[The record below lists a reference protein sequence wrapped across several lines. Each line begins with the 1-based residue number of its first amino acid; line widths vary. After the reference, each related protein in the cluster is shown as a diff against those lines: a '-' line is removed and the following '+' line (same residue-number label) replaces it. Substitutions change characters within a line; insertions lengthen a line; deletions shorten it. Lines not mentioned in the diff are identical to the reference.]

1 MSGPSLTEAGSFG
14 KPHGI
19 KGEIAAAIEIDGVEI
34 MPDDFVFANIDGL
47 EVPFRV
53 LSVRYKGAGYLLT
66 LKGID
71 NEKQAAMLANRPLLL
86 EEGDIAE
93 GDEDDGDIMYLEDL
107 AGFTITDR
115 GRSIGVVEDYTEP
128 TPHNPLFVVRTG
140 DGDEILVPASEDLI
154 IGIDTDNKTIDMNL
168 PEGLVDLNSSK

>member
-19 KGEIAAAIEIDGVEI
+19 KGEIAAAIETDGVEI

-86 EEGDIAE
+86 EGVESSEI
-93 GDEDDGDIMYLEDL
+93 DDDSDLVYLEDL
-107 AGFTITDR
+107 VGFTLTDQ
-115 GRSIGVVEDYTEP
+115 GRTIGVVEDYTEP
-128 TPHNPLFVVRTG
+128 TEHNPLFVVRTVSYTHLTLPTS
-140 DGDEILVPASEDLI
+140 DLV
-154 IGIDTDNKTIDMNL
+154 
-168 PEGLVDLNSSK
+168 